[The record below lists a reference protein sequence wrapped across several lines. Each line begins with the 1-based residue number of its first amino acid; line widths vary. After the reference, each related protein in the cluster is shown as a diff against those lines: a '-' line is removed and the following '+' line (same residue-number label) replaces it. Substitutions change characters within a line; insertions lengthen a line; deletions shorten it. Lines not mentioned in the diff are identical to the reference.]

1 MSFPSLNVSAMEQV
15 FNEAAN
21 LLLIMNINNYISAN
35 IIIVDI
41 FNKYYY
47 LYIIFSTNIVILY
60 DT

>member
-1 MSFPSLNVSAMEQV
+1 MKV

-35 IIIVDI
+35 IIKVDI

-47 LYIIFSTNIVILY
+47 LYMIFLTNIVSLN
-60 DT
+60 DM